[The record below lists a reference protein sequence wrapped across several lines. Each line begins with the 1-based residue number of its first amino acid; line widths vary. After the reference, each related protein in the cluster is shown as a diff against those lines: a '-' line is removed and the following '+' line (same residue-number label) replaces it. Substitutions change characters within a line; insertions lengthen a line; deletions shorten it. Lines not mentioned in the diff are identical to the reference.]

1 MILEPLDVQN
11 PIALRFLRIALAFNA
26 ATLSGLCSYP
36 IDTVRRRLFMDV
48 GKKKKDKKYKGTI
61 DCAVRVAKEE
71 GVAGL
76 WKGALSNVFRGM
88 GATLV
93 LVIYDDAK
101 AWAERKIYG
110 H

>member
-1 MILEPLDVQN
+1 
-11 PIALRFLRIALAFNA
+11 
-26 ATLSGLCSYP
+26 
-36 IDTVRRRLFMDV
+36 MDV
-48 GKKKKDKKYKGTI
+48 GKKKKKYNGTL
-61 DCAVRVAKEE
+61 DCLVKVTKNE
-71 GVAGL
+71 GVTGL

-101 AWAERKIYG
+101 AWAEKKILG